1 MAKST
6 RNTRWRDL
14 SDTQRTVLL
23 TLASTELALT
33 ATAAVDLV
41 RRPSD
46 RIRGGKRV
54 WWPLIFVQ
62 PVGPLLYLFWAR
74 RTG

>member
-1 MAKST
+1 MVQSR
-6 RNTRWRDL
+6 RNRRWRDL
-14 SDTQRTVLL
+14 SSGQRTALL
-23 TLASTELALT
+23 TLVSAELAFT

-41 RRPSD
+41 RRPEQ
-46 RIRGGKRV
+46 RIRGGKRL